1 MKIIAKIREG
11 QYLLEAT
18 GTEID
23 LLAGRKVV
31 RGDYGDDRSIEY
43 VVGTQFN
50 IVAAFSQI
58 HRNATRKEDVIRL
71 RQLLNALM
79 VGLDMTEPFI
89 EEPKPP
95 EPAEEQPTAQ

>member
-23 LLAGRKVV
+23 KLAGTKVV
-31 RGDYGDDRSIEY
+31 SGKYGDDISISY
-43 VVGTQFN
+43 VIGTTFN
-50 IVAAFSQI
+50 IVEAFNQI
-58 HRNATRKEDVIRL
+58 HRNDTRKGDVVRL
-71 RQLLNALM
+71 RQLLNALV

-89 EEPKPP
+89 EEPKP
-95 EPAEEQPTAQ
+95 ESIPAE